1 MSHASTHHAPAALR
15 SMGRAAGMLLSGP
28 APGQGSRIDDGRQV
42 DLEEALG
49 RFGPNEAA
57 TRALNLHLGQRLRAR
72 RAAYG
77 LAMPA
82 LGARVGRSGQQ
93 IQKYEIGQD
102 AIKAATLYQLATVL
116 DVSIEWFF
124 EGVSL

>member
-1 MSHASTHHAPAALR
+1 MSHASTHHAPAVLR
-15 SMGRAAGMLLSGP
+15 GMGRAAGMLLSGP

-57 TRALNLHLGQRLRAR
+57 TRAAR
-72 RAAYG
+72 G

-82 LGARVGRSGQQ
+82 LGARVGRCGQQ
-93 IQKYEIGQD
+93 IQKYEIGRD

-116 DVSIEWFF
+116 SVSIEWFF
-124 EGVSL
+124 EGISL

>member
-15 SMGRAAGMLLSGP
+15 GMGRAAGMLLSGP

-57 TRALNLHLGQRLRAR
+57 TRALNLHLGQRLRSA
-72 RAAYG
+72 RAARG

-82 LGARVGRSGQQ
+82 LGARVGRCGQQ
-93 IQKYEIGQD
+93 IQKYEIGRD

-116 DVSIEWFF
+116 GVSIEWFF
-124 EGVSL
+124 EGISL

>member
-1 MSHASTHHAPAALR
+1 MSHASTLHAPAPLR
-15 SMGRAAGMLLSGP
+15 GMGRAAGLLLSGP
-28 APGQGSRIDDGRQV
+28 APGQGLRIDDGRQI

-49 RFGPNEAA
+49 HFGPNEAA
-57 TRALNLHLGQRLRAR
+57 TRALNLHLGKRLRATR
-72 RAAYG
+72 SARG

-93 IQKYEIGQD
+93 IQKYEVGQD

-116 DVSIEWFF
+116 GVSIEWFF
-124 EGVSL
+124 EGIS